1 MVPLVLMSG
10 RRFMINK
17 HFLAL
22 ALLGL
27 VGSVAAQPL
36 NPAIDPLAARYSAL
50 QGTSWAA
57 AAGYVQ
63 NKAPLFSVRPDLRL
77 APASTLKL
85 LTSAAVL
92 DAFGPQ
98 HRFQT
103 QLYIDALP
111 DEHGVL
117 NGNLYI
123 RAGGDPTLGSS
134 RVQGSLNAE
143 QLLQR
148 WTQQIRQ
155 AGIRKI
161 NGDVYTDISLFEGP
175 SIPAKVNWQN
185 IGNYFAAPATALAF
199 HDNSFQI
206 HFAPQAR
213 PGARVEVRS
222 AQPQTDGL
230 RLRSFVTVDA
240 GSTKDNA
247 YVYGAPGQYEME
259 IYGTLPATRFTGYT
273 ISAALPDAPQLL
285 TDLFVQT
292 LESHGVDVSGRGM
305 LLEEA
310 PDYEAMRL
318 LYTHFSPPLQDILYI
333 VNKRSFN
340 FYAEMLLRQ
349 LAVHAGHKG
358 SVEAGLNELYRFL
371 RRQGISTENV
381 LLYDGSGLSR
391 DNQLTVQTLLE
402 LLQVMAQ
409 RPDFPSYYYSLAT
422 LQDRGDLLLLRRFL
436 APFKRT
442 QDVHVK
448 GGTLDGVKAQAG
460 YVRDQNGELI
470 AFAFIA
476 NNLIAKDEG
485 INRFYEDLLKLL
497 LQQPQK

>member
-1 MVPLVLMSG
+1 
-10 RRFMINK
+10 MIKK

-22 ALLGL
+22 FLLGL
-27 VGSVAAQPL
+27 AAHAAGQPL
-36 NPAIDPLAARYSAL
+36 NPNLPPLAAKYGAL

-57 AAGYVQ
+57 AACYVQ
-63 NKAPLFSVRPDLRL
+63 SQEPLFSVRPDLRL

-85 LTSAAVL
+85 ITSAAAL
-92 DAFGPQ
+92 EAFGPQ

-111 DEHGVL
+111 DAQGVL
-117 NGNLYI
+117 NGNLYL

-134 RVQGSLNAE
+134 RVPSSLDAE
-143 QLLQR
+143 QLLQHWAR
-148 WTQQIRQ
+148 QIEQ
-155 AGIRKI
+155 AGIKKI
-161 NGDVYTDISLFEGP
+161 NGHVYADVSLFEGP
-175 SIPAKVNWQN
+175 SIPPKVNWQN

-206 HFAPQAR
+206 HFAPQPR
-213 PGARVEVRS
+213 HGALVEVLS
-222 AQPQTDGL
+222 TQPQTDGL
-230 RLRSFVTVDA
+230 RLRSFVTADEKNP
-240 GSTKDNA
+240 KDNA

-259 IYGTLPATRFTGYT
+259 IYGTLPATRLKGYT

-285 TDLFVQT
+285 TDLLVQT
-292 LESHGVDVSGRGM
+292 LQNRGVEVSGRGI

-310 PDYEAMRL
+310 PDYEALRL
-318 LYTHFSPPLQDILYI
+318 IYTHQSPPLKDILYI

-349 LAVHAGHKG
+349 LAVQAGHKG
-358 SVEAGLNELYRFL
+358 SVEAGLKELYGFL
-371 RRQGISTENV
+371 HRHGISTENV

-402 LLQVMAQ
+402 VLQVMAQ
-409 RPDFPSYYYSLAT
+409 RPDFAVYYNSLAT

-436 APFKRT
+436 APFQRT

-460 YVRDQNGELI
+460 YVRAQNGELI

-476 NNLIAKDEG
+476 NNLIAQDEG

>member
-22 ALLGL
+22 AWLGL

-85 LTSAAVL
+85 LTSAAAL

-161 NGDVYTDISLFEGP
+161 NGDVYADISLFEGP

-213 PGARVEVRS
+213 HGARVEVRS

-305 LLEEA
+305 LLEAEFA
-310 PDYEAMRL
+310 GTAESL
-318 LYTHFSPPLQDILYI
+318 LFW
-333 VNKRSFN
+333 F